1 MLLAAGTWF
10 SQQIHAWEALR
21 PQWGQD
27 LAFFHQIV
35 HHAISGRPW
44 TSPLLLEPTGFFK
57 MVHFHPIFALVVPVY
72 AVFRV
77 PEALL
82 ALNVLAVVATAW
94 PLALLGKTVSR
105 SAAFGVASGVAWL
118 LWVPA
123 ACAARADF
131 RPMVFLIPGLAWVL
145 VGVWRQRRAEWVGG
159 ALLCMLAREESA
171 YLLLAGGMVLCVLPL
186 HGPRRREG
194 LGLLGMGA
202 VWMAFLLAFKE
213 NFFFHFDPLQ
223 ALPAWSQGPAV
234 DPELVRSR
242 AGFLLQ
248 AWWGGYLG
256 APLVPA
262 PLAFGLGPL
271 AWLCLD
277 PLREWHAM
285 TGTTVYLRDPLLP
298 LIAVSGTAAAGWLV
312 QRRPRWMWG
321 VAGVLVL
328 GNGLSFPRE
337 RARLAEL
344 YSSQKEEGERAE
356 LQALWKLIDSVP
368 PDARVATDYR
378 LVAALSGRSVLWNVA
393 HLYMDDG
400 RPHHWSDEWP
410 LTLDRVDT
418 VVVALDDP
426 FTSRLDA
433 WELLRKGG
441 GYGLWVANVPV
452 PDP

>member
-1 MLLAAGTWF
+1 
-10 SQQIHAWEALR
+10 
-21 PQWGQD
+21 
-27 LAFFHQIV
+27 
-35 HHAISGRPW
+35 
-44 TSPLLLEPTGFFK
+44 
-57 MVHFHPIFALVVPVY
+57 
-72 AVFRV
+72 
-77 PEALL
+77 
-82 ALNVLAVVATAW
+82 
-94 PLALLGKTVSR
+94 
-105 SAAFGVASGVAWL
+105 
-118 LWVPA
+118 
-123 ACAARADF
+123 
-131 RPMVFLIPGLAWVL
+131 
-145 VGVWRQRRAEWVGG
+145 
-159 ALLCMLAREESA
+159 
-171 YLLLAGGMVLCVLPL
+171 
-186 HGPRRREG
+186 
-194 LGLLGMGA
+194 
-202 VWMAFLLAFKE
+202 
-213 NFFFHFDPLQ
+213 
-223 ALPAWSQGPAV
+223 
-234 DPELVRSR
+234 
-242 AGFLLQ
+242 
-248 AWWGGYLG
+248 
-256 APLVPA
+256 
-262 PLAFGLGPL
+262 
-271 AWLCLD
+271 
-277 PLREWHAM
+277 M